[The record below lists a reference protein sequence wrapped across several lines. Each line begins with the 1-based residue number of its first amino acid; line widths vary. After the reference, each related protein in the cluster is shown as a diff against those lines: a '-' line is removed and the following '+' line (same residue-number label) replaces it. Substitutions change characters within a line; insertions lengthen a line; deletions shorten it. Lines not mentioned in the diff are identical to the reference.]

1 MPVIGIDIGG
11 TKIRAV
17 LWGRS
22 RVLRACE
29 LSTPK
34 SKDGFTR
41 ALLSVV
47 TLFSRRGR
55 IDAIGVGAAGIVKG
69 TVLLFSP
76 NIGYIKNFD
85 FRSLWPRS
93 IAVRVDNDARAFAR
107 AELLKGAGRG
117 ARSIFALTI
126 GTGIGRAHGKDGKI
140 IRIKRFEY
148 PEPWEKEY
156 QTLRDKRDT
165 RKLAEF
171 LGQRLGPLIKPYRPQ
186 VVVIGG
192 GVIRRRGF
200 SRLLE
205 AALRRQGAWAR
216 LKRARFR
223 DNGVAVGA
231 ALLFGRQAPSGRPR
245 RVA

>member
-1 MPVIGIDIGG
+1 MPTRGIDIGG

-17 LWGRS
+17 LWDDKH
-22 RVLRACE
+22 VARARE
-29 LSTPK
+29 LPTPK
-34 SKDGFTR
+34 SKTDFQTR
-41 ALLSVV
+41 LAALLLS
-47 TLFSRRGR
+47 LSRHEVG
-55 IDAIGVGAAGIVKG
+55 AIGIGAAGIVKG
-69 TVLLFSP
+69 PVLLFSP
-76 NIGYIKNFD
+76 NIGYLKNFD
-85 FRSLWPRS
+85 FRSFWPRS

-107 AELLKGAGRG
+107 AELLTGAGRG

-126 GTGIGRAHGKDGKI
+126 GTGIGRAYGKNGKI

-171 LGQRLGPLIKPYRPQ
+171 LGQRLGPLIKPYRPAVI
-186 VVVIGG
+186 VVGG

-205 AALRRQGAWAR
+205 AALRRQGVWAT
-216 LKRARFR
+216 LKRARLR
-223 DNGVAVGA
+223 KNGVAVGA
-231 ALLFGRQAPSGRPR
+231 ALLFSR
-245 RVA
+245 